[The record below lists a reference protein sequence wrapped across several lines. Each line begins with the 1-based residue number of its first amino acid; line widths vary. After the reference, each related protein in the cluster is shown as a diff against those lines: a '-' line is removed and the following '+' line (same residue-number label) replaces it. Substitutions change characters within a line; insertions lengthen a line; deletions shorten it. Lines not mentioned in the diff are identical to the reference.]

1 VDGLLVQRT
10 AFSQKGGTAGL
21 GTKGFTGR
29 LWWASRRGAN
39 QITGGGGMKQKES
52 KLEQME
58 LFGDVQ
64 WTPKP
69 TKGKAGD
76 K

>member
-1 VDGLLVQRT
+1 
-10 AFSQKGGTAGL
+10 
-21 GTKGFTGR
+21 
-29 LWWASRRGAN
+29 
-39 QITGGGGMKQKES
+39 MKQKES